1 MTEDRPDLAGT
12 LLSPRSL
19 LNDPLFERMHLWL
32 FVWSGPQEPRARELR
47 QVFVD
52 ILLVVF
58 GAALPWSTTVASVLS
73 VALVIAIPPT
83 LTARA
88 VVAGLRRPPLLLPI
102 VFFALAAIGTIW
114 ASDVS
119 WWERLHALDKTSKL
133 LLIPL
138 VFLHFQTSPRPGWTF
153 VSFGLSNSL
162 LLALSFSV
170 YASPALA
177 RYIEPHALGVP
188 VKNYIDQSQG
198 FAFLAVTIGGLA
210 TEALRRAMFGRTIVL
225 YFSSAAFLANLAFVN
240 VARSAFLY
248 VPIMLLLFA
257 WRYVRGW
264 RLLSV
269 LAIFVIIGL
278 VSLASAPNL
287 QRKIARIPGDLT
299 AYRANSLTVGDDPAS
314 GAQRLVFWRSS
325 FVFVRSAPL
334 LGHGTGSTR
343 RLFEAEANG
352 RTGLDSLVVSNPH
365 NQTLS
370 VAIQWGLVGCLAL
383 YAMWAVHLW
392 LFRQGVRSASAPFF
406 AWIGLVAVVQNIAS
420 SIFNSHLQ
428 DFYPGWLYV
437 LAVGIA
443 GGALH
448 RSEIAGSADHRT
460 R

>member
-188 VKNYIDQSQG
+188 VKTTLIKARD
-198 FAFLAVTIGGLA
+198 LP
-210 TEALRRAMFGRTIVL
+210 
-225 YFSSAAFLANLAFVN
+225 SS
-240 VARSAFLY
+240 R
-248 VPIMLLLFA
+248 
-257 WRYVRGW
+257 
-264 RLLSV
+264 
-269 LAIFVIIGL
+269 
-278 VSLASAPNL
+278 
-287 QRKIARIPGDLT
+287 
-299 AYRANSLTVGDDPAS
+299 
-314 GAQRLVFWRSS
+314 
-325 FVFVRSAPL
+325 
-334 LGHGTGSTR
+334 
-343 RLFEAEANG
+343 
-352 RTGLDSLVVSNPH
+352 
-365 NQTLS
+365 
-370 VAIQWGLVGCLAL
+370 
-383 YAMWAVHLW
+383 
-392 LFRQGVRSASAPFF
+392 
-406 AWIGLVAVVQNIAS
+406 
-420 SIFNSHLQ
+420 
-428 DFYPGWLYV
+428 
-437 LAVGIA
+437 
-443 GGALH
+443 
-448 RSEIAGSADHRT
+448 
-460 R
+460 